1 MREWMDCWSRKE
13 IVPTLAAKR
22 GEHGAPV
29 GEAGDMARLGECM
42 LCNAVCIIMGW
53 TRRASSGYGWE

>member
-1 MREWMDCWSRKE
+1 MDCGVAQRDTPHVSDDE
-13 IVPTLAAKR
+13 TVANMGHP
-22 GEHGAPV
+22 
-29 GEAGDMARLGECM
+29 AGDMARLGECM